1 MRLLPGRSAVAC
13 LLITLLASCSDTGIV
28 PSGAAERTPSRPS
41 FVIAA
46 PPSIRISEIH
56 YDNTGTDAGEAIEV
70 SAPAG
75 TNLSG
80 YSLVLYNGSG
90 GVTYT
95 PLVNLTGIVAD
106 QCSGRGTVVA
116 NYAVNGLQNGS
127 PDGVALVGPSGVIEF
142 LSYEGTFAATN
153 GVANGMTS
161 SEIKDASENPIS
173 ESGSGAVGR
182 SLSRTGGNVWSEGVA
197 TFGSCNPGEGDEIAP
212 PPPPPPPPPPLPATR
227 FSEIHYDNNSTDV
240 GEFIE
245 VEGLAGTSLAGWRI
259 QLYNGTDG
267 VMYSDMPLTGLISD
281 QCGGRGAVAL
291 LYPTDGVQNGSPDG
305 FALVDPLGAVVE
317 FLSYEGVMTAA
328 AGPTNGAA
336 AGLTSQDI
344 GVSEASSTGLGQ
356 SLQRNALGT
365 WTGPAAS
372 SYNSCNAN
380 GPVTPPSSI
389 TFTGRTPPPSDA
401 ALPVGFQDQLFATER
416 SGLGAVITTSFTWT
430 SETPAIATVDQDG
443 VITGVSAGSAV
454 FRATATDGT
463 TGTWTLPVIVATP
476 SATASYIGNA
486 EFGEPADG
494 TPADDIILRRTEYT
508 SSFNPVRGI
517 PNWVSY
523 NLEASQMVS
532 GQDRCDCFT
541 YDPLLPDALTRY
553 TTADYTGGGAALGLP
568 SGETLD
574 RGHLAR
580 SADRTA
586 GSLDNARTY
595 YFSNII
601 PQFGSVN
608 QGPWAVME
616 NYLGGLAS
624 GGTKEL
630 YIIAGATGAQ
640 GTVKSEGLITI
651 PSWVWKVAVIMPR
664 NARLSDIDGLE
675 DFEVIAVVMPNTTI
689 NRNADWRSF
698 EVTVDSVESLS
709 GYDLLALLRNDL
721 ETAAESR
728 TQFPVAA
735 TDGPYGDLENLPIAM
750 SAAASSD
757 PDGDALTYR
766 WEFGDGA
773 SATGV
778 TTSHAYAAAGQYTI
792 RLIATDIR
800 GLADTATT
808 TATVITPSAALSG
821 PLGLLDAYA
830 GGGIL
835 SKGNAN
841 SLSAKIEAARRSLDR
856 GTPEAARGQLT
867 AALNELAAMV
877 QSGRLTP
884 AQAEAIAVTIRRALA
899 SIAG

>member
-13 LLITLLASCSDTGIV
+13 LLITILASCSDRGVV
-28 PSGAAERTPSRPS
+28 PSGSDGTPARPS
-41 FVIAA
+41 FVITA
-46 PPSIRISEIH
+46 PPAIRISEIH
-56 YDNTGTDAGEAIEV
+56 YDNAGTDAGEAIEV

-90 GVTYT
+90 GASYT

-106 QCSGRGTVVA
+106 QCGGRGTVVA
-116 NYAVNGLQNGS
+116 NYPVNGLQNGS

-153 GVANGMTS
+153 GPANGMTS
-161 SEIKDASENPIS
+161 TEIKDASENPIA
-173 ESGSGAVGR
+173 ENGSGAVGR

-197 TFGSCNPGEGDEIAP
+197 TFGSCNPGESDVIAP

-245 VEGLAGTSLAGWRI
+245 VEGLAGTSLTGWRI

-267 VMYSDMPLTGLISD
+267 VMYSDTPLTGVIPD
-281 QCGGRGAVAL
+281 QCSGRGAVAL

-328 AGPTNGAA
+328 AGPGNGAA

-344 GVSEASSTGLGQ
+344 GASEASTTALGQ

-365 WTGPAAS
+365 WSGPAAS
-372 SYNSCNAN
+372 SFNSCNAN
-380 GPVTPPSSI
+380 GPVTPPSSV
-389 TFTGRTPPPSDA
+389 TFTGRTPSDA
-401 ALPVGFQDQLFATER
+401 PLPVGFQDQLFATER

-430 SETPAIATVDQDG
+430 SETPEIATIDQDG
-443 VITGVSAGSAV
+443 VITAVSAGSAV
-454 FRATATDGT
+454 LRATATDGT
-463 TGTWTLPVIVATP
+463 TGTWTLPIIVATP

-486 EFGEPADG
+486 EFGEPADA

-523 NLEASQMVS
+523 NLEATHIVP

-541 YDPLLPDALTRY
+541 YDPLLPAALTRY

-574 RGHLAR
+574 RGHMAR

-630 YIIAGATGAQ
+630 YIIAGATGSQ
-640 GTVKSEGLITI
+640 GTVKNEGLITI
-651 PSWVWKVAVIMPR
+651 PTWVWKVAVIMPR
-664 NARLSDIDGLE
+664 NARLSDIDGLD

-689 NRNADWRSF
+689 NRNTDWRTF
-698 EVTVDSVESLS
+698 EVTVDSVEALS
-709 GYDLLALLRNDL
+709 GYNLLALLRNDL
-721 ETAAESR
+721 EIAAESR
-728 TQFPVAA
+728 TRFPVAA

-750 SAAASSD
+750 SAAGSSD

-792 RLIATDIR
+792 RLIATDVR

-808 TATVITPSAALSG
+808 SATVITPAAALTG
-821 PLGLLDAYA
+821 PLGLLESYA
-830 GGGIL
+830 SGGIL

-841 SLSAKIEAARRSLDR
+841 SLQAKLEAARRSLDR
-856 GTPEAARGQLT
+856 GTPEAARGQLN
-867 AALNELAAMV
+867 AVLNELAAMV

-899 SIAG
+899 SIGG